1 VIISTRY
8 INHQQEQSLPISLSK
23 KVRGLCF
30 VFMLLMISA
39 NCGGNRI
46 LAQGAKPIPADTA
59 KAVTKIEHS
68 PRKATILAFVLPG
81 AGQIYNHKYW
91 KVPIVYA
98 GFGTMIYFIVK
109 NSKDYNEWKDA
120 YQYVSVTLKTVY
132 PPTPPNLFP
141 YPAPPNDLPLKY
153 DEATLLEGRDYYR
166 RYLEM
171 SYIFTGLWYILTVVD
186 ATVDAHFFDY
196 NISNDLT
203 LRVDP
208 WIPTLGMNTTKGIS
222 GGVNLSLRF

>member
-1 VIISTRY
+1 MIRITRY
-8 INHQQEQSLPISLSK
+8 IYTQKEQSLPISLK
-23 KVRGLCF
+23 QKVRGLCF
-30 VFMLLMISA
+30 VFMLLIVSA
-39 NCGGNRI
+39 NLAGNKTI
-46 LAQGAKPIPADTA
+46 AQNTKATVKDTVSVVP
-59 KAVTKIEHS
+59 KVVHS

-81 AGQIYNHKYW
+81 AGQVYNHKYW
-91 KVPIVYA
+91 KLPIVYA
-98 GFGTMIYFIVK
+98 GFGTMIYFIAK
-109 NSKDYNEWKDA
+109 NSRDYNAWKDA

-141 YPAPPNDLPLKY
+141 YPPPPNDLPLKY

-171 SYIFTGLWYILTVVD
+171 SYIFTGVWYILTVVD

-222 GGVNLSLRF
+222 AGINLSLRF

>member
-1 VIISTRY
+1 MI
-8 INHQQEQSLPISLSK
+8 
-23 KVRGLCF
+23 
-30 VFMLLMISA
+30 LMISA
-39 NCGGNRI
+39 NLAGNKTN
-46 LAQGAKPIPADTA
+46 AQGPKTAVADT
-59 KAVTKIEHS
+59 VTVEPKVVHS
-68 PRKATILAFVLPG
+68 PRKATTLAFVLPG

-120 YQYVSVTLKTVY
+120 YQYVTVTLKTVY

-141 YPAPPNDLPLKY
+141 YPAPPNDLPFKY

-196 NISNDLT
+196 NISDDLS
-203 LRVDP
+203 LKVDP
-208 WIPTLGMNTTKGIS
+208 WIPTLGMNKTKGIS
-222 GGVNLSLRF
+222 GGINLSLRF